1 VIGALLARRNVKLGR
16 GDRRGAFRAAVA
28 SFALFMGNW
37 LLGNNHVGPLSI
49 EIERSFGAIGVGLF
63 LSGLVWLTY
72 LGIEPYIRR
81 FSADTLIGWQRL
93 IAGNWRDPRVGRD
106 IMIGVSVGVAMTLVY
121 AVHNLL
127 PPVFG
132 QPEPMPA
139 MPDPTLL
146 ISARYAIA
154 RMFAQVQDAMSSA
167 MLGLGGLVALRIW
180 LKNRWV
186 AAAVAVICYA
196 GVVMNGMFSPGSP
209 LADVVLGLVITAGFV
224 GVMGWSGLL
233 TAIATLATH
242 FVLLRAPLTTDLSSW
257 RATPSL
263 VFVGTILVL
272 GLGGCYIAARPGSPQ
287 RRVS

>member
-1 VIGALLARRNVKLGR
+1 
-16 GDRRGAFRAAVA
+16 
-28 SFALFMGNW
+28 
-37 LLGNNHVGPLSI
+37 
-49 EIERSFGAIGVGLF
+49 
-63 LSGLVWLTY
+63 LVWLTY
-72 LGIEPYIRR
+72 LGVEPYIRR
-81 FSADTLIGWQRL
+81 FSADALIGWQRL

-127 PPVFG
+127 PPLMG

-139 MPDPTLL
+139 TPDPTVL

-154 RMFAQVQDAMSSA
+154 RVFAQVQDALSSS
-167 MLGLGGLVALRIW
+167 MLGLGGVVALRIW

-209 LADVVLGLVITAGFV
+209 QADVLLGVIITAGFV
-224 GVMGWSGLL
+224 AVLGWAGLL

-242 FVLLRAPLTTDLSSW
+242 FILLRAPLTTDRSSG
-257 RATPSL
+257 RATPPL
-263 VFVGTILVL
+263 VFVGAVL
-272 GLGGCYIAARPGSPQ
+272 LFGLGGCYIAARRPATRSQVP
-287 RRVS
+287 